1 MARRVMPLGDEVGS
15 SPERFGGKAAK
26 LAAMEASGVR
36 VPPGLAVP
44 TEVYDEYVDST
55 GLRGRILI
63 ELARKDLAGMRYEE
77 LWDIAQD
84 IRAMFVATPVPED
97 LREEL
102 GRALEE
108 HVADRPVAVRSSAL
122 GEDSATASF
131 AGIHE
136 SYVNVRGKEAVLDH
150 VRLVWASLWSESAL
164 MYKKE
169 LDLDVRDSAMAVLV
183 QELVEGDRSG
193 IAFTESPVDPAAGV
207 IEAVHGLN
215 QGLVD
220 GLVEPDRWT
229 VRREDGTVMAHSPA
243 ERLRAMRSAPGGV
256 ALEPLTED
264 LSSVPPLGDGEVPRV
279 WDLAMGAEGLFGS
292 PQDVEWTISEAG
304 LFALQSRP
312 ITTVEPKRE
321 EDKRAWYMTLKRS
334 FESLEELRRELEE
347 EVFPRMLGVA
357 EELEGRDLSSLS
369 DAELADEHDLTSLS
383 DAELADEIE
392 GRDRTFHHWVDV
404 YWDDF
409 IPLAHGARLFGDLY
423 NQRLSPEDPHEF
435 VDLLVG
441 QDLLSTRRN
450 SGLKGLASRL
460 AGDASARDALE
471 AGDWEALEAAL
482 GGDLDAL
489 LRELGGSFGG
499 GREARAGMLRL
510 VREMA
515 LHGAQ
520 DAEPST
526 RDAGELEARYLAAFD
541 DEELDMARRMLDLG
555 RASYR
560 LRDDDNIFL
569 GRIEAQ
575 LVNAVDHAIER
586 LENRLGER
594 PEGLDNEE
602 VAFALREPG
611 WRPGTDAFG
620 PLPDIPRRFG
630 ARQLVGQASAGGV
643 ARGRARVIL
652 DERDLFEFRAGEVLV
667 TDAID
672 PNMTFVVP
680 LASAVVE
687 RRGGMLIH
695 GAIIAR
701 EYGLPCVTAVTNA
714 TEYIHTGDEIT
725 VDGYLGIVSVQRR
738 AGDAE

>member
-1 MARRVMPLGDEVGS
+1 MGRRALPLCDEVRD
-15 SPERFGGKAAK
+15 SPARFGGKAAK

-36 VPPGLAVP
+36 VPPGLAIP

-63 ELARKDLAGMRYEE
+63 ELSRKDLSGMRYEE

-84 IRAMFVATPVPED
+84 IKAMFTGTPIPTDLSDEMGTAVDEVVPE
-97 LREEL
+97 
-102 GRALEE
+102 RA
-108 HVADRPVAVRSSAL
+108 VAVRSSAL

-136 SYVNVRGKEAVLDH
+136 SFVNVRGREDVLEH

-169 LDLDVRDSAMAVLV
+169 LGLDVRGSAMAVLV

-193 IAFTESPVDPAAGV
+193 IAFTESPVDPEAGV

-220 GLVEPDRWT
+220 GLVEPDRWM
-229 VRREDGTVMAHSPA
+229 VSRRDGRVVSHTPA
-243 ERLRAMRSAPGGV
+243 ERQRAMRPAAGGV
-256 ALEPLTED
+256 DLQPLTD
-264 LSSVPPLGDGEVPRV
+264 GLTGVPPLRNNEVPWV
-279 WDLAMGAEGLFGS
+279 WDLAMGAEVLFGA
-292 PQDVEWTISEAG
+292 PQDVEWTIRRDD
-304 LFALQSRP
+304 LYALQSRP
-312 ITTVEPKRE
+312 ITTLDPKRA
-321 EDKRAWYMTLKRS
+321 EDKRAWYMTLRRS
-334 FESLEELRRELEE
+334 FESLEELRGDLEDR
-347 EVFPRMLGVA
+347 VFPAMVEVA
-357 EELEGRDLSSLS
+357 RDMESR
-369 DAELADEHDLTSLS
+369 DLTSLS
-383 DAELADEIE
+383 DPELAGEIE
-392 GRDRTFHHWVDV
+392 ERDRTFHHWVDV

-423 NQRLSPEDPHEF
+423 NKRLSPEDPHEF

-450 SGLKGLASRL
+450 SGLKDLASRL
-460 AGDASARDALE
+460 AADGSARDALE
-471 AGDWEALEAAL
+471 RGDWEALDEAL
-482 GGDLDAL
+482 GGDLDGL
-489 LRELGGSFGG
+489 LKELGGSFGG
-499 GREARAGMLRL
+499 GREARQGMLRL

-515 LHGAQ
+515 LHGAR

-526 RDAGELEARYLAAFD
+526 RDAQELEARYLAAFD
-541 DEELDMARRMLDLG
+541 EEEMDMARRMLDLG
-555 RASYR
+555 RASYK
-560 LRDDDNIFL
+560 LRDDDNIYL

-575 LVNAVDHAIER
+575 LVNAVDHALDRLEER
-586 LENRLGER
+586 LGQR
-594 PEGLDNEE
+594 PEGLENEE
-602 VAFALREPG
+602 VVFALKEPG
-611 WRPGTDAFG
+611 WRPGIDAFG
-620 PLPDIPRRFG
+620 PMPEIPRRLG

-652 DERDLFEFRAGEVLV
+652 DEGDLFEFKAGEVLV

-738 AGDAE
+738 AGASED

>member
-1 MARRVMPLGDEVGS
+1 MGRRVLPLGEEVRD
-15 SPERFGGKAAK
+15 SPGRFGGKAAK
-26 LAAMEASGVR
+26 LAAMDATGVR
-36 VPPGLAVP
+36 VPPGLAIP

-63 ELARKDLAGMRYEE
+63 ELARKDLSGMRYEE

-84 IRAMFVATPVPED
+84 IKGMFTATPLPTD
-97 LREEL
+97 LSEEL
-102 GRALEE
+102 GRVVED
-108 HVADRPVAVRSSAL
+108 HMGDRPVAVRSSAL

-136 SYVNVRGKEAVLDH
+136 SYVNVHGRDAVVDH
-150 VRLVWASLWSESAL
+150 VRLVWSSLWSESAL

-169 LDLDVRDSAMAVLV
+169 LGLDVKGSAMAVLV

-193 IAFTESPVDPAAGV
+193 IAFTESPVDTEAGV

-220 GLVEPDRWT
+220 GLVEPDRWM
-229 VRREDGTVMAHSPA
+229 VRRRDGRVTSHAPA
-243 ERLRAMRSAPGGV
+243 ERQRAMRSSPGGV
-256 ALEPLTED
+256 NLEPLSPE
-264 LSSVPPLGDGEVPRV
+264 LASIPPLADAEVPRV
-279 WDLAMGAEGLFGS
+279 WDLAMGAEGLFGA
-292 PQDVEWTISEAG
+292 PQDVEWTIREET
-304 LFALQSRP
+304 LYALQSRP
-312 ITTVEPKRE
+312 ITTLDPKKE
-321 EDKRAWYMTLKRS
+321 EDKRAWYMTLRRS
-334 FESLEELRRELEE
+334 FESLEDLRRELEDQ
-347 EVFPRMLGVA
+347 VFPAMVEVA
-357 EELEGRDLSSLS
+357 RELEDRDLT
-369 DAELADEHDLTSLS
+369 ALS

-392 GRDRTFHHWVDV
+392 GRARTFQHWVDV

-423 NQRLSPEDPHEF
+423 NKRMGPDDPHEF

-450 SGLKGLASRL
+450 SGLLELASRL
-460 AGDASARDALE
+460 AGNDVARDALE
-471 AGDWEALEAAL
+471 AGDWEALERAV
-482 GGDLDAL
+482 GGDLDSL

-499 GREARAGMLRL
+499 GREARQGMLRL

-515 LHGAQ
+515 LHEARE
-520 DAEPST
+520 AERSS
-526 RDAGELEARYLAAFD
+526 RDVQELEERYLAAFEED
-541 DEELDMARRMLDLG
+541 ELDMARRMLDLG
-555 RASYR
+555 RASYK
-560 LRDDDNIFL
+560 LRDDDNIYL

-575 LVNAVDHAIER
+575 LVNAVDHALDRLEER
-586 LENRLGER
+586 LGQR
-594 PEGLDNEE
+594 PEGLENDE
-602 VAFALREPG
+602 VVFALKEPG
-611 WRPGTDAFG
+611 WRPGMDAFG
-620 PLPDIPRRFG
+620 PMPEIHRRFG

-643 ARGRARVIL
+643 ARGKARVIH
-652 DERDLFEFRAGEVLV
+652 DEADLFEFKAGEVLV

-714 TEYIHTGDEIT
+714 TEYINTGDEIT
-725 VDGYLGIVSVQRR
+725 VDGFLGIVSVQSR
-738 AGDAE
+738 ASDTEGG